1 MPAPGNRQRL
11 RQLEHSFAREIEQAY
26 PMALLTATLKAPERQ
41 GELDF
46 DDIDLLGRTGREAG
60 LKWFATGSL
69 EGGRYEE
76 GKEGTPFD
84 GQVEHARRFAQDR
97 GET

>member
-1 MPAPGNRQRL
+1 MVDAGSWQPPALAPART
-11 RQLEHSFAREIEQAY
+11 FVAREIEQAY

-60 LKWFATGSL
+60 LKWFAAGSL

-76 GKEGTPFD
+76 GKESTPFG
-84 GQVEHARRFAQDR
+84 GQARHA
-97 GET
+97 